1 METLNGNAY
10 SDPFPH
16 LILEN
21 FYNEEELELVW
32 EELKYYTKPGKLLE
46 PKDFGGVVD
55 KTNSHAIALDAV
67 YINDRRNKVD
77 YRKLS
82 NILTVNRKLF
92 LPEILEPFAKIH
104 DCCSVAP
111 MATYDV
117 TKIRYYHD
125 EEYYDAH
132 IDKTFQFLA
141 FSYFYK
147 EPKKFEGGELYFPD
161 YIDIDALTCENNMT
175 IIFPGWV
182 QHGVRTVT
190 IKDSDYYDGFG
201 RYAITSFMSCID
213 NEKRNFQGLNK
224 KD

>member
-1 METLNGNAY
+1 METLNGNVY

-32 EELKYYTKPGKLLE
+32 EELKFYTKPGKLLE

-67 YINDRRNKVD
+67 YVIDKVNGVNYRN
-77 YRKLS
+77 LS

-104 DCCSVAP
+104 DCCSIAP
-111 MATYDV
+111 MASYDV

-125 EEYYDAH
+125 EEYYNAH

-141 FSYFYK
+141 FSYFYR

-161 YIDIDALTCENNMT
+161 YDYEVPCTNNSM
-175 IIFPGWV
+175 IILPGWV
-182 QHGVRTVT
+182 KHGVKKVS
-190 IKDSDYYDGFG
+190 IKNSDYYDGWG
-201 RYAITSFMSCID
+201 RYCISSFFCCA
-213 NEKRNFQGLNK
+213 NGFQLEQAGLN
-224 KD
+224 

>member
-32 EELKYYTKPGKLLE
+32 EELKFYTKPGKLLE

-67 YINDRRNKVD
+67 YINDRKNKVN

-92 LPEILEPFAKIH
+92 NSNILKQFSQIH
-104 DCCSVAP
+104 DSCIIVMECDLD
-111 MATYDV
+111 T
-117 TKIRYYHD
+117 TKVRYYHD
-125 EEYYDAH
+125 GEYYEPHTDY
-132 IDKTFQFLA
+132 TMNSLA
-141 FSYFYK
+141 FSYFYR
-147 EPKKFEGGELYFPD
+147 EPKKFTGGNLIFPK
-161 YIDIDALTCENNMT
+161 YNYEYECENNSM
-175 IIFPGWV
+175 ILFPGWV
-182 QHGVRTVT
+182 EHGVTKVS
-190 IKDSDYYDGFG
+190 IEDSDYYDGWG
-201 RYAITSFMSCID
+201 RYAITSFLQFD
-213 NEKRNFQGLNK
+213 NN
-224 KD
+224 